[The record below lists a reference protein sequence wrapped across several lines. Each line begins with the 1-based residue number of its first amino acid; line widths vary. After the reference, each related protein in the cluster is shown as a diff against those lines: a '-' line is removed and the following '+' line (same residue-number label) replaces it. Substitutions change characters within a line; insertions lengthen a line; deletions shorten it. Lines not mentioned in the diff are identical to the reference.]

1 MLALTDLKSI
11 TFIRVKRTF
20 PLGDF
25 TYEISE
31 PMNDVLGALCAVK
44 RMNLAE
50 VRIKSDQTSF
60 LL

>member
-11 TFIRVKRTF
+11 TFIRVKRAF

-31 PMNDVLGALCAVK
+31 SMNDILGALCAVK
-44 RMNLAE
+44 RMNLSE
-50 VRIKSDQTSF
+50 VRLKSN
-60 LL
+60 